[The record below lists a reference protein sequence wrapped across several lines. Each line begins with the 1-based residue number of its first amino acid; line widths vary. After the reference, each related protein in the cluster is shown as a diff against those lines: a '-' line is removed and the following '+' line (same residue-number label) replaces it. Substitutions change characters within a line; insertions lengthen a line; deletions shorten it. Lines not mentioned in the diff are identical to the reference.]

1 MDHGPSG
8 VCAGV
13 AGETSLWEVV
23 DPVDDRVDA
32 AVEDG
37 RQVED
42 VFHNHRNLGKCQG
55 YDLTMI
61 DDDFGVEV
69 PFWSNCIQ
77 IRCQRCP
84 WGEF

>member
-13 AGETSLWEVV
+13 AAEPSLWEVV

-42 VFHNHRNLGKCQG
+42 VFHNHWNLGKC
-55 YDLTMI
+55 
-61 DDDFGVEV
+61 
-69 PFWSNCIQ
+69 
-77 IRCQRCP
+77 
-84 WGEF
+84 